1 MKAQKECFACLA
13 NQAKRLYPKSSLD
26 VLESLPRDEEGASL
40 TLSPPEIAISL
51 YGDLKKILQ
60 KEDLFKEV
68 KAQSIYKAFA
78 LLSTLNIQEF
88 NLQEALKLSALGN
101 VIDYGSESDFCIQSF
116 DFAQALRDLDFAC
129 FEFEA
134 FVSTIKEAKSLV
146 MLGDNAGE
154 NLFDEVL
161 LRLIARDF
169 PDLKLYYFVRGE
181 PIINDITLKDL
192 QEFEECKGIFE
203 VAKVIDSGVKSPGFV
218 YKDASPKAQEIFNL
232 ADLILSKGMGNFE
245 CLEGS
250 ASNKIFFLLKI
261 KCQVVAKQ
269 LKMPLGKMVL
279 KQNILNLW

>member
-1 MKAQKECFACLA
+1 M
-13 NQAKRLYPKSSLD
+13 
-26 VLESLPRDEEGASL
+26 PRDEKGASIA
-40 TLSPPEIAISL
+40 LSPPEIAISL
-51 YGDLKKILQ
+51 YGDLKKALQ

-68 KAQSIYKAFA
+68 KAQSITKASA
-78 LLSTLNIQEF
+78 LLSALDLQGL

-101 VIDYGSESDFCIQSF
+101 VIDYGSESAFCIQSF

-134 FVSTIKEAKSLV
+134 FASQIKEAKSLV

-161 LRLIARDF
+161 LRLISRDF
-169 PDLKLYYFVRGE
+169 PDLALYYFVRGE
-181 PIINDITLKDL
+181 PIINDITLQDL

-203 VAKVIDSGVKSPGFV
+203 VAKVIDSGVRSPGFV
-218 YKDASPKAQEIFNL
+218 YKDASLEAQEILNS

-250 ASNKIFFLLKI
+250 KSSKIFFLLKI

-279 KQNILNLW
+279 KQNLPDLW